1 MAASG
6 IEKDDTLRMKYHM
19 NYLPFLQS
27 DLKDGLRIPTL
38 NNIYL
43 QITRQGEEVYVN
55 RSKVESSYRLKN
67 GVVHVIS
74 ELMKSKINMFDY
86 IKSLP
91 DEYSMFRDSIM
102 KNNEMLFDKA
112 NSIPTGVDITG
123 NTVYDSVFYVYNP
136 LFEKA
141 QFNSEF
147 KQFTLFLPDNEV
159 LKDCFTKLN
168 TQYKAMG
175 KTVTAV
181 DSANAM
187 TWIKEAAFYTG
198 ELKTFTDADISSAFG
213 RIWRPGIQE
222 IDQSSME
229 ELSNG
234 ILYKMTEVKIPTNYI
249 LTRIKSLVHYYEYLT
264 EAEQQQ
270 YYTFMNTTKI
280 SIFEDSATPKPE
292 ILSNYYI
299 LDLNGDEEASD
310 FWVEFPPLERYRD
323 KDTDPYRARIMQVPC
338 GEYDLYMGFHSSG
351 HPYVNVYFDGDTD
364 GTTSSP
370 DANMQLIGSNLS
382 IVSSTPWNFDRVNE
396 TTADLYGDKIVK
408 WDGLG
413 GLVGT
418 VTVKG
423 DGMSSFR
430 IRVEFYKG
438 DSKKLR
444 IYHWALKP
452 SANNY

>member
-1 MAASG
+1 MLFAMVFISCGDKWDEYYNGNDGSKEEELDQTLQEFFAEHSEYNAFYKELELCGLDEELTKDQQLTLWVVNDDAMAASG
-6 IEKDDTLRMKYHM
+6 IDKDDTLRMKYHM

-123 NTVYDSVFYVYNP
+123 NTEYDSVFYVYNP

-249 LTRIKSLVHYYEYLT
+249 LTRIKRVDLIQQLVDKHG
-264 EAEQQQ
+264 
-270 YYTFMNTTKI
+270 YTKKAAT
-280 SIFEDSATPKPE
+280 SIVDDFTDIILYNLGNGDTVSIHNFGCFDILERKARSCPNPQTGEKVDVPAHWIPRFYPGNKMRLVVKLWEDSTK
-292 ILSNYYI
+292 
-299 LDLNGDEEASD
+299 
-310 FWVEFPPLERYRD
+310 R
-323 KDTDPYRARIMQVPC
+323 
-338 GEYDLYMGFHSSG
+338 
-351 HPYVNVYFDGDTD
+351 
-364 GTTSSP
+364 
-370 DANMQLIGSNLS
+370 
-382 IVSSTPWNFDRVNE
+382 
-396 TTADLYGDKIVK
+396 
-408 WDGLG
+408 GL
-413 GLVGT
+413 
-418 VTVKG
+418 
-423 DGMSSFR
+423 R
-430 IRVEFYKG
+430 
-438 DSKKLR
+438 
-444 IYHWALKP
+444 
-452 SANNY
+452 